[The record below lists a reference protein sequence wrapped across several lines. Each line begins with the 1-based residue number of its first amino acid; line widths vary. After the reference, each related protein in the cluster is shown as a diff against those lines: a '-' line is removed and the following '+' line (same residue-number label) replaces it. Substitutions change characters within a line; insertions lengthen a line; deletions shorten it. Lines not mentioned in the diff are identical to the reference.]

1 MKLLRLE
8 ILNLASLD
16 CAGGETINFEEG
28 ALGDSTIFSI
38 VGPTGS
44 GKSTILDAI
53 CLALYNRAPRYP
65 RKKGDRNQNIEIY
78 GELED
83 GEKNRLAPTDSRNIL
98 TRGKKEGYSKLT
110 FLANNGNLYRA
121 EWYVRQKTKNYDDA
135 LTSLYVISTKGDETI
150 EEAAEWDKLPQ
161 IIGLDYDQF
170 LRTVLIAQG
179 AFANFLTAKENER
192 YELLEKLI
200 GCEEMYTNIATK
212 IKQQKDDAVKAF
224 DLIVSDLSAQEK
236 DVIPE
241 EELLELRK
249 RIKELA
255 AEEKKNKE
263 EIEKLTLDMGW
274 YATEE
279 KLVENITKYEQE
291 FMKAKDDI
299 AAVKVEFTRLA
310 LHDATL
316 QAVSYYKD
324 IKTSEDKIKEFD
336 KMLKDLNE
344 KIKEKISRISNEE
357 QELESLKSK
366 AQKASE
372 IFDDQKPHINRAR
385 EILVE
390 LEAARN
396 TVDEK
401 EKVHAETKV
410 AKNKADRKVKEN
422 ADAIKLADK
431 NVKTA
436 QELLKK
442 LNNDIDDQSIILKEK
457 VQKYIGEFSIENEK
471 LEGHNAE
478 KLQED
483 KSSAEKIQTDL
494 KTAIRIQGELKSKS
508 TQIKQNTELQEN
520 LTSRNKCINEELGKL
535 NIEVLKQELDT
546 IKKSYTLMTSEN
558 WMLHRRNL
566 ADGEPCPLCGAIH
579 HPYQTA
585 EVLAP
590 VIEDMLKL
598 IDEKETELN
607 KMVKNQQKL
616 IQESSKNAG
625 TLDGIQKAL
634 RNLKKEFSSLTA
646 EWRNIHEAYGDWP
659 ADEVLLRDMQA
670 EIDEKAEG
678 AKEILTQYN
687 LLVKHVEQLR
697 KEKEQ
702 AEKEER
708 EYIEKSN
715 KQKKDAETKVAD
727 AQTILATETG
737 KTKNLMTQL
746 SEKSE
751 SLIHAADALQK
762 AKEKVTERTNA
773 LKAEIGDKVP
783 DAYEQQ
789 LTKTKEDAI
798 KEVDAKNRSI
808 GKMREELTGLQG
820 KESTMK
826 EQEKVEYNKFQIT
839 QNTLTTWIENYN
851 NKEEYLKVLTVDDI
865 VFLYNATD
873 NWEKM
878 RAQHK
883 QLNEVFTIAD
893 TNLKKEAR
901 THDDHQKIKPK
912 QTKEELEARKAELD
926 RKSNDELVN
935 SKARFQRHEI
945 AKQQMGSLF
954 EKKQEAELLKK
965 EWEQISDAIGGD
977 GKTLRKIAQC
987 YTLRFLIEHANVE
1000 IRKFNSRYE
1009 LQQVKNSLGIR
1020 VIDHDRADD
1029 VRDTTSLSGGE
1040 TFIVSLGLALGLSAL
1055 SSRNI
1060 SFENLFIDEGFGT
1073 LDPDTLAIVI
1083 DSLAMLQSSQGKKV
1097 GVISHTD
1104 TMSERITTQIRVI
1117 KNGNSG
1123 SSHIEIYPN

>member
-1 MKLLRLE
+1 
-8 ILNLASLD
+8 
-16 CAGGETINFEEG
+16 
-28 ALGDSTIFSI
+28 
-38 VGPTGS
+38 
-44 GKSTILDAI
+44 
-53 CLALYNRAPRYP
+53 
-65 RKKGDRNQNIEIY
+65 
-78 GELED
+78 
-83 GEKNRLAPTDSRNIL
+83 
-98 TRGKKEGYSKLT
+98 
-110 FLANNGNLYRA
+110 
-121 EWYVRQKTKNYDDA
+121 
-135 LTSLYVISTKGDETI
+135 
-150 EEAAEWDKLPQ
+150 
-161 IIGLDYDQF
+161 
-170 LRTVLIAQG
+170 
-179 AFANFLTAKENER
+179 
-192 YELLEKLI
+192 
-200 GCEEMYTNIATK
+200 
-212 IKQQKDDAVKAF
+212 
-224 DLIVSDLSAQEK
+224 LSAQEK

-299 AAVKVEFTRLA
+299 VAVKVEFTRLA

-607 KMVKNQQKL
+607 K
-616 IQESSKNAG
+616 I
-625 TLDGIQKAL
+625 T
-634 RNLKKEFSSLTA
+634 R
-646 EWRNIHEAYGDWP
+646 WRN
-659 ADEVLLRDMQA
+659 
-670 EIDEKAEG
+670 
-678 AKEILTQYN
+678 
-687 LLVKHVEQLR
+687 
-697 KEKEQ
+697 
-702 AEKEER
+702 
-708 EYIEKSN
+708 
-715 KQKKDAETKVAD
+715 
-727 AQTILATETG
+727 
-737 KTKNLMTQL
+737 
-746 SEKSE
+746 
-751 SLIHAADALQK
+751 
-762 AKEKVTERTNA
+762 
-773 LKAEIGDKVP
+773 
-783 DAYEQQ
+783 
-789 LTKTKEDAI
+789 
-798 KEVDAKNRSI
+798 
-808 GKMREELTGLQG
+808 
-820 KESTMK
+820 
-826 EQEKVEYNKFQIT
+826 
-839 QNTLTTWIENYN
+839 
-851 NKEEYLKVLTVDDI
+851 
-865 VFLYNATD
+865 
-873 NWEKM
+873 
-878 RAQHK
+878 
-883 QLNEVFTIAD
+883 
-893 TNLKKEAR
+893 
-901 THDDHQKIKPK
+901 
-912 QTKEELEARKAELD
+912 
-926 RKSNDELVN
+926 
-935 SKARFQRHEI
+935 
-945 AKQQMGSLF
+945 
-954 EKKQEAELLKK
+954 
-965 EWEQISDAIGGD
+965 
-977 GKTLRKIAQC
+977 
-987 YTLRFLIEHANVE
+987 
-1000 IRKFNSRYE
+1000 
-1009 LQQVKNSLGIR
+1009 
-1020 VIDHDRADD
+1020 
-1029 VRDTTSLSGGE
+1029 
-1040 TFIVSLGLALGLSAL
+1040 
-1055 SSRNI
+1055 
-1060 SFENLFIDEGFGT
+1060 
-1073 LDPDTLAIVI
+1073 
-1083 DSLAMLQSSQGKKV
+1083 
-1097 GVISHTD
+1097 
-1104 TMSERITTQIRVI
+1104 
-1117 KNGNSG
+1117 
-1123 SSHIEIYPN
+1123 